1 MYSLVSTKEA
11 TMIPTTTRVERHTD
25 EAINEEIQRQTEQ
38 RIASVGR
45 QGEYEINRR
54 LQKLDQEWD
63 MERTLEAN
71 AATIA
76 LVGLCL
82 GTFVNRRFFLLPAVV
97 AGFLLQHAVQ
107 GWCPP
112 VPVFRRLGV
121 RTAREIDLERYGL
134 KAIRGDFDDLRG
146 TDDEGKAKRVLSAM
160 NR

>member
-1 MYSLVSTKEA
+1 
-11 TMIPTTTRVERHTD
+11 MIPTTTRVERHTD

-38 RIASVGR
+38 RLASVGR
-45 QGEYEINRR
+45 QGESGINRR
-54 LQKLDQEWD
+54 LEELDQEWD

-71 AATIA
+71 AATLA
-76 LVGLCL
+76 LVGLGL
-82 GTFVNRRFFLLPAVV
+82 GAFVNRRFFILPAVI

-112 VPVFRRLGV
+112 VPVFRRLGI

-134 KAIRGDFDDLRG
+134 KAMRGDFNDLPG
-146 TDDEGKAKRVLSAM
+146 TQTVDEVKARRVLATM